1 MSWTDL
7 LLVPL
12 GFAVG
17 AYGAL
22 VGVGGGFVL
31 VPALLII
38 YPDESQETITSIS
51 LFVVLANSISGSIAY
66 ARRGQIDYRTGVLL
80 AAVAVPASVAGAF
93 AVRYL
98 PRHYFDLAFGIFL
111 LAVAALLLAG
121 LARGTRSERAPLRP
135 GRGVVVRTVRR
146 PDGVTYRYAYDA
158 RQGLVLSAAS
168 GFIATLFG
176 VGGGIMQV
184 PVMITVLRL
193 PVDIAVATSQF
204 MLVFMSASGTSLH
217 AITGDF
223 AFDELSQGALLALGA
238 VVGAQVG
245 ALLSRRLSG
254 TTITRLLAVA
264 LVAVGIRLLLA
275 PVL

>member
-1 MSWTDL
+1 LSWTDL

-38 YPDESQETITSIS
+38 YPDESQQTITSVS
-51 LFVVLANSISGSIAY
+51 LFVVLANSLSGSIAY
-66 ARRGQIDYRTGVLL
+66 ARRGQIDYRTGLLL
-80 AAVAVPASVAGAF
+80 ASVAVPASIAGAF

-111 LAVAALLLAG
+111 LGVAGLLLAG
-121 LARGTRSERAPLRP
+121 MARGSRTERPPLRP
-135 GRGVVVRTVRR
+135 GRGVVVRTMRL

-158 RQGLVLSAAS
+158 RQGLALSAAA

-184 PVMITVLRL
+184 PVMITILRV
-193 PVDIAVATSQF
+193 PVEIAVATSQF

-217 AITGDF
+217 AVTGEF
-223 AFDELSQGALLALGA
+223 ALDELSQAVLLAVGA
-238 VVGAQVG
+238 IVGAQVG
-245 ALLSRRLSG
+245 AQLSRRLSG
-254 TTITRLLAVA
+254 TTITRLLAAA
-264 LVAVGIRLLLA
+264 LVAVGIRLVLA
-275 PVL
+275 PLL

>member
-1 MSWTDL
+1 LSWTDL

-51 LFVVLANSISGSIAY
+51 LFVVLANSVSGTAAY
-66 ARRGQIDYRTGVLL
+66 ARRGQIDYRTGLLL
-80 AAVAVPASVAGAF
+80 ASVAVPASIAGAF

-111 LAVAALLLAG
+111 LAVAGLLLVGMAG
-121 LARGTRSERAPLRP
+121 GSRTERPPLQP

-146 PDGVTYRYAYDA
+146 PGGVTYRYAYDA
-158 RQGLVLSAAS
+158 RQGLALSAAA

-184 PVMITVLRL
+184 PVMITILRV
-193 PVDIAVATSQF
+193 PVEIAVATSQF

-223 AFDELSQGALLALGA
+223 ATDELTQAALLAVGA
-238 VVGAQVG
+238 IAGAQVG
-245 ALLSRRLSG
+245 AQLSRRLSG
-254 TTITRLLAVA
+254 TTITRLLAAA
-264 LVAVGIRLLLA
+264 LVAVGIRLVLA
-275 PVL
+275 PLL